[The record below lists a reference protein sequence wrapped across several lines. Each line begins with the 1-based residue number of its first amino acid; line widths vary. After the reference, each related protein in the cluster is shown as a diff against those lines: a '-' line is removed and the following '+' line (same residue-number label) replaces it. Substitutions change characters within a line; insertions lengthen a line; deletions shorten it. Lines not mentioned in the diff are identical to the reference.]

1 MLLSPGML
9 TSTCTVLSQ
18 VAGPAD
24 ELGQG
29 EGPPTWAD
37 DGPAVPCAHFPAGTK
52 LTTQAQ
58 LKGVRVAREVYLG
71 RAGLNPQ
78 THRLRL
84 DGVVYEITLVNDWPG
99 YTVLGVTT

>member
-1 MLLSPGML
+1 MRLPAHML
-9 TSTCTVLSQ
+9 TSTAQVLTLGP
-18 VAGPAD
+18 GPAD

-37 DGPAVPCAHFPAGTK
+37 DGPPVPCAHFPAGAK
-52 LTTQAQ
+52 IVTQAQ
-58 LKGVRVAREVYLG
+58 LRGVRVAREVYLG

-78 THRLRL
+78 ANRLRL